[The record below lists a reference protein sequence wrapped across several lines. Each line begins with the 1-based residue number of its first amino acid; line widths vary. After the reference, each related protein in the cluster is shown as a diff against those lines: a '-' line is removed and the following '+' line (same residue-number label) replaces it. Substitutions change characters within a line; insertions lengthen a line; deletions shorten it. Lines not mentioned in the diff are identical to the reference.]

1 MCRTYTDYKRRM
13 CGIFMEREQLRD
25 RLVEAAGLPRDVLQ
39 KAPVLTVTGD
49 FEVYIGN
56 YRGIEEYSDVLV
68 RIRTRS
74 RLQVDYYT
82 NDEMKVT
89 GKIGEIRF
97 ENGREEP

>member
-25 RLVEAAGLPRDVLQ
+25 
-39 KAPVLTVTGD
+39 
-49 FEVYIGN
+49 FEVFIGN
-56 YRGIEEYSDVLV
+56 YRGIAEYSDALV
-68 RIRTRS
+68 RIRTRTGQIRVAGS

-89 GKIGEIRF
+89 GKIEEIRF
-97 ENGREEP
+97 ESGREEA